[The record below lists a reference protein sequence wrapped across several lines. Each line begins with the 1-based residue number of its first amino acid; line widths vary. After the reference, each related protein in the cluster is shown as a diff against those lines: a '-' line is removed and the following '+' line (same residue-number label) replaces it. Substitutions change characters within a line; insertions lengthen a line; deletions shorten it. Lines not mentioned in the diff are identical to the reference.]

1 MKFYKVSSH
10 TIFMSLDIKKFMP
23 QERYRLIGTLMEEIK
38 LRKYSYLT
46 GKSYI
51 VVVKRFLK
59 SGKIPREFLL

>member
-10 TIFMSLDIKKFMP
+10 TIFMSLNIKKFMP

-38 LRKYSYLT
+38 LRKYSYQT

-51 VVVKRFLK
+51 AVVKRFLK